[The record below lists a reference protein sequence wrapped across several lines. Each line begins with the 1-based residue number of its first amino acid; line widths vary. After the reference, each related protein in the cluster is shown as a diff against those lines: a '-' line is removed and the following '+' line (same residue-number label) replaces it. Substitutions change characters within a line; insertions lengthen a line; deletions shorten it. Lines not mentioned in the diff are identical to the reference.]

1 MSYESVSSPSMLQQ
15 ATTHNWLS
23 SVSVYNILKP
33 VVDPNI
39 VKRWGNQDITGMFDM
54 VAGGKN
60 PVAAL
65 IYRHYEE
72 DRLHSTITVDSDA
85 GGAQTRTLTAATAGF
100 YNNFPTSAYSP
111 YLTTGTQVDLLPVRA
126 GDTVIYP
133 DNTRA
138 TVSSVNQAAHTFVV
152 TADANSSLPAL
163 AQDDELIILG
173 VTVGEEASSPESLN
187 NTLTVYSNVMQI
199 MADAYKTSG
208 SAMGE
213 QVWVKD
219 PGTGKYLW
227 YFKGQADTKKNFE
240 NNREVN
246 LVAGKKVEASSA
258 TVTANPTLLKT
269 EGLFTFA
276 EAYGNNLPYNIIPGL
291 TKDDFDTLVIDM
303 LDKNA
308 GAVEN
313 SIWSSIKLRR
323 GINNFISPEMKNGG
337 VQYGAFK
344 GGEKQYVNFD
354 FESFTTLGYTF
365 HAKTYQLLNNPT
377 YLGATGHSYEN
388 FGVLVPLSQDMYRV
402 GDMKEKVT
410 VPSVRMNYVSQTPAG
425 GTYSRDMEEWITG
438 GANGVYTETT
448 DRLQINFRS
457 HFGFEGFGAN
467 RFAIIEGQ

>member
-1 MSYESVSSPSMLQQ
+1 MSYESISGPNALGV
-15 ATTHNWLS
+15 ATSHNWLS
-23 SVSVYNILKP
+23 SVAVYNILKP
-33 VVDPNI
+33 VIDPNI
-39 VKRWGNQDITGMFDM
+39 TRRWGNQDITGMFDM
-54 VAGGKN
+54 IAGGKN

-65 IYRHYEE
+65 EFRHYEE
-72 DRLHSTITVDSDA
+72 DRLHAVVSLDA
-85 GGAQTRTLTAATAGF
+85 DVVAAATFTYTANTASV
-100 YNNFPTSAYSP
+100 YANFPTSAYSP
-111 YLTTGTQVDLLPVRA
+111 YLATGTQVDLVPVRV
-126 GDTVIYP
+126 GDTVIFP
-133 DNTRA
+133 NDARG
-138 TVSSVNQAAHTFVV
+138 TVSAVAGDQITITNDGTG
-152 TADANSSLPAL
+152 NLPSA

-173 VTVGEEASSPESLN
+173 VTNGEEGSSPTSLN
-187 NTLTVYSNVMQI
+187 NSLTVYSNVMQI

-219 PGTGKYLW
+219 PATGKNLW
-227 YFKGQADTKKNFE
+227 YFKGQADTKKRFE
-240 NNREVN
+240 NDREVN
-246 LVAGKKVEASSA
+246 LVAGKKLAAASA
-258 TVTANPTLLKT
+258 TVAADSTKVKT

-276 EAYGNNLPYNIIPGL
+276 AAYGNTLNYNIIPGL

-308 GAVEN
+308 GAVDN
-313 SIWSSIKLRR
+313 TIWSSIKLRQ

-377 YLGATGHSYEN
+377 LLGAAGHAYEN

-402 GDMKEKVT
+402 GEMKEKVT

-425 GTYSRDMEEWITG
+425 GSYSRDMEEWLTG
-438 GANGVYTETT
+438 GANGVYTDTT
-448 DRLQINFRS
+448 DRMQINFRS

-467 RFAIIEGQ
+467 RFAIIEGA